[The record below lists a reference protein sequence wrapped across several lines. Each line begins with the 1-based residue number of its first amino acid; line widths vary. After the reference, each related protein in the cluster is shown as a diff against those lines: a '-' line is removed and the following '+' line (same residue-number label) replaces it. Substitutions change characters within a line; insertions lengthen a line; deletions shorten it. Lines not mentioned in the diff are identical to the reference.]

1 MKNLFKT
8 VFVLL
13 AILLLAA
20 ATTSNC
26 YGQKKEKK
34 PKAKSSKKVTAPAD
48 YKLVYN
54 IQAGKSLG
62 YSSKTDMYLTADFS
76 GQTFNI
82 TVSALLACTVTGKG
96 ADNGNLKLEMK
107 IDTMSQVTD
116 TPQGSNGG
124 IISDVAGKSFN
135 MLLSP
140 AGKEVDLKEAEKI
153 VFSNDGVETSVAQS
167 FMDYFPDLPLKGV
180 KPGDTW
186 PTDDT
191 LISKVSTTS
200 MKQITHGEN
209 TFAGIETVDGVEC
222 AKITSVLTGT
232 RETMAQSMG
241 MDITQSFKFTG
252 TSELFFA
259 VKEGYYIK
267 QVTNNKLNG
276 SMEIGGAQNMSMPLA
291 GDMVSVN
298 RLKK

>member
-1 MKNLFKT
+1 
-8 VFVLL
+8 V
-13 AILLLAA
+13 
-20 ATTSNC
+20 
-26 YGQKKEKK
+26 
-34 PKAKSSKKVTAPAD
+34 
-48 YKLVYN
+48 
-54 IQAGKSLG
+54 
-62 YSSKTDMYLTADFS
+62 
-76 GQTFNI
+76 
-82 TVSALLACTVTGKG
+82 LACTVTGKG

-200 MKQITHGEN
+200 MKQITHAEN